1 MVVNEQAHG
10 MHHNNIHVLNVV
22 DMKLTEDGKID
33 DGDIGDVGGVFGK
46 R

>member
-1 MVVNEQAHG
+1 MNKLTVCTTIIF
-10 MHHNNIHVLNVV
+10 MCSTTIHVV